1 MRRLALAVLAACND
15 PASSVEPPAPSE
27 SARPP
32 VAGRRTAPPIPPR
45 VLHAKVR
52 DYGVLP
58 SGDLLVVLTDGTVH
72 TFDPQSGATTP
83 WPLQWRPADA
93 GWHVTAGGDRV
104 SALEISPDGRWIALA
119 IPFERR
125 ARHTAAWRDMI
136 AIAVARTDT
145 GAARCNHLSRFDD
158 LEFTGDSTRIVGRL
172 PLACEPDPRGA
183 PTEIMV
189 DGGWPRALWID
200 LQDGSRRA
208 LPGHLDGGSWYRDPL
223 GDAALIPSYDP
234 PAVRFFSSSTGADL
248 GGALL
253 PAPLHR
259 LHAWVRPDAVH
270 LSHHD
275 PAGASP
281 PPLGGDALA
290 VIAFADGRVVPID
303 PNLTIYTR
311 LPNGDVVFNEHGP
324 PDELRNPD
332 ATGTFHQGTIDWQL
346 GRVTHSIPRDDLAG
360 RAAPRVHGPIGPVRY
375 TWTPALGGLLIHRAP
390 DGPLELAGL

>member
-1 MRRLALAVLAACND
+1 MRRLALLLLAACND
-15 PASSVEPPAPSE
+15 PASSVETPAPAPS
-27 SARPP
+27 PP
-32 VAGRRTAPPIPPR
+32 PPAVWRTAPPSPPR

-72 TFDPQSGATTP
+72 TLDPQSGATSP

-125 ARHTAAWRDMI
+125 AKHTAAWRDMI
-136 AIAVARTDT
+136 AIAVASTDT
-145 GAARCNHLSRFDD
+145 GATHCTHLSRFDT

-172 PLACEPDPRGA
+172 PLACEPDPGGA
-183 PTEIMV
+183 PTEIKV
-189 DGGWPRALWID
+189 DGTWPRALWID
-200 LQDGSRRA
+200 LQDGSHRVM
-208 LPGHLDGGSWYRDPL
+208 PGHLDVDSWFRYPL
-223 GDAALIPSYDP
+223 GDAVLITSHAP
-234 PAVRFFSSSTGADL
+234 PAVHFFSSSTGADL
-248 GGALL
+248 GGAVL

-270 LSHHD
+270 LSHHG
-275 PAGASP
+275 PAGTSP
-281 PPLGGDALA
+281 PPLGGDSLA
-290 VIAFADGRVVPID
+290 AIAFADGRVVPID

-311 LPNGDVVFNEHGP
+311 LPDGDVVFNEGGP
-324 PDELRNPD
+324 PDKLRNPD
-332 ATGTFHQGTIDWQL
+332 ENGTFHQGTLDWQL

-360 RAAPRVHGPIGPVRY
+360 RTAPRMHGPIGPVHY

-390 DGPLELAGL
+390 DGPLEWAGL